1 MQQQYLYPQDLKA
14 EAGMWLWTMRDFT
27 VVAVC
32 ALLSVLVLSTTKSPI
47 PLAVAAVYGF
57 LTIRLDDQCILDF
70 ISWAARYF
78 LISQQEF
85 RWRARH
91 AQ

>member
-70 ISWAARYF
+70 ISWAVRYF
-78 LISQQEF
+78 ISSQQEF